1 MGSVKTSRKE
11 LVQQLSFLQV
21 TVSSQTPLLKC
32 GDCRLLLGEV
42 FYCFPES
49 FESLGFKCLK

>member
-21 TVSSQTPLLKC
+21 TVSSLLKC

-49 FESLGFKCLK
+49 F

>member
-1 MGSVKTSRKE
+1 MRGGWDLLKQVEKNLFSS
-11 LVQQLSFLQV
+11 SAYLQV

-32 GDCRLLLGEV
+32 GDCRLLLNEV

-49 FESLGFKCLK
+49 F

>member
-1 MGSVKTSRKE
+1 MGSVKTSRIE

-32 GDCRLLLGEV
+32 EDCRLLLEV

-49 FESLGFKCLK
+49 F